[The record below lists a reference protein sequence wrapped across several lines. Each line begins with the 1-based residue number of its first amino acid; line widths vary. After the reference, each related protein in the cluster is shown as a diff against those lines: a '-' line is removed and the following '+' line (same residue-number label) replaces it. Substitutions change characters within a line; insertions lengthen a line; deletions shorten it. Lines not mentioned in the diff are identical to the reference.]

1 MYVIF
6 KNYLIIIMEFLKI
19 TYLYNYLCNV
29 KQSHKQC
36 SFSGTYIRCK

>member
-19 TYLYNYLCNV
+19 TYLHNYLCNV
-29 KQSHKQC
+29 K
-36 SFSGTYIRCK
+36 

>member
-6 KNYLIIIMEFLKI
+6 KNYIIIIMEFLKI

-29 KQSHKQC
+29 K
-36 SFSGTYIRCK
+36 